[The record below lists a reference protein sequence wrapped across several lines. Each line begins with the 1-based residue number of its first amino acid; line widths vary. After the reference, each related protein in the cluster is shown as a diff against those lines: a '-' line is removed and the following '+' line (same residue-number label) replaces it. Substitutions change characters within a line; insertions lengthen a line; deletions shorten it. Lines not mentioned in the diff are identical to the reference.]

1 MFYLIP
7 LELTAWASATDPGI
21 HKTMFGLG
29 MTTLMISNKEINDTT
44 KIVKSL
50 DKSDLFTENVSE
62 TIKDEAKVQKG
73 GFLGMLS
80 GASCM

>member
-1 MFYLIP
+1 
-7 LELTAWASATDPGI
+7 
-21 HKTMFGLG
+21 

-44 KIVKSL
+44 KIVRSL

-80 GASCM
+80 GA